1 MNTYLSENSIMIIF
15 IISLIISIIIL
26 IIVYNAIV
34 TSRNA
39 VIRAWSDIVAY
50 QREKLELIAQ
60 LRQLTDQ
67 FMEHERNL
75 MTNIT
80 SLRSSINK
88 LDNKIVDTKNLA
100 DIESYTGRFMRHFNM
115 VVENYPM
122 LLSSNIVMKTMTEM
136 TNIEN
141 IIAAAITVFNRNI
154 ADFNTLIEMFPNN
167 LLNWL
172 FFKYKVY
179 DEFRDSKSELGFK
192 YKFNK

>member
-1 MNTYLSENSIMIIF
+1 MIIF
-15 IISLIISIIIL
+15 VISLIISIIIL

-88 LDNKIVDTKNLA
+88 LDNKVVDTKNLA
-100 DIESYTGRFMRHFNM
+100 DIENYIGRFMRHFN
-115 VVENYPM
+115 
-122 LLSSNIVMKTMTEM
+122 I
-136 TNIEN
+136 
-141 IIAAAITVFNRNI
+141 
-154 ADFNTLIEMFPNN
+154 
-167 LLNWL
+167 
-172 FFKYKVY
+172 
-179 DEFRDSKSELGFK
+179 G
-192 YKFNK
+192 

>member
-1 MNTYLSENSIMIIF
+1 MIIF
-15 IISLIISIIIL
+15 VISLIISIIIL

-88 LDNKIVDTKNLA
+88 LDNKVVDTKNLA
-100 DIESYTGRFMRHFNM
+100 DIENYTGRFMRHFNM

-179 DEFRDSKSELGFK
+179 DEFRDSKSESGFE